1 MGHPVLLYYYYKLPL
16 KLSVV
21 TQQAQSKMNTIKIVL
36 SLLVVVA
43 AASAFDLTTLD
54 VCDLTTLHNIGLKCY
69 YQDCSE
75 QSGAAEACAK
85 EQLSEDEFAKLKTN
99 SFDWFMECPYTGRPG
114 SLTDCFK
121 ARVNAEFSNSNIS
134 ACDDEYD
141 ALATPLQGCFARG
154 VAANHDL
161 FLRLWSLLG

>member
-85 EQLSEDEFAKLKTN
+85 EQLSEDEFAKLKTD
-99 SFDWFMECPYTGRPG
+99 STEWFMACEYTGKG
-114 SLTDCFK
+114 SLTDCFQ
-121 ARVNAEFSNSNIS
+121 ARYKAEFSNSSIS
-134 ACDDEYD
+134 ECDEVYGKGLAPCLQDCFWNKA
-141 ALATPLQGCFARG
+141 ALA
-154 VAANHDL
+154 
-161 FLRLWSLLG
+161 